1 MTLHSQ
7 QELDKTRQKL
17 RLLETMLAEA
27 DGERQGDPEVREV
40 EIQSLQRQIK
50 QLKEDIA
57 RYEARQP
64 ARR

>member
-1 MTLHSQ
+1 MTLNSR
-7 QELDKTRQKL
+7 QELDTTRQKL

-27 DGERQGDPEVREV
+27 DGERQGDPEVREA